1 LEHVAQA
8 DQQSHQ
14 PVMEAEWPIV
24 STCGINGPGGNKKPF
39 SRFCLPS
46 SRQTNAKIVRGG
58 AHGACEWGR
67 RSLSTLRTAPADH
80 ACITGTRPTRF
91 NGQPGAEF
99 LSNWRQEEKIRST
112 ARCRPGQVEVH
123 FTVPPGCQRCG
134 SSRRTRRAKR
144 AAREAGC
151 AAAKSTRTIETVPS
165 KRRGS
170 FLTSAPVERPQLPN
184 PWEGDDRSQDPLG
197 GRRAAANLRETIRIV
212 PNERLI
218 VSERVAAR
226 DRNFAHVN
234 AEVREL
240 AQMQIWVGTRHSG
253 ARWFRRLRDWGD
265 CDGKRDIT
273 LAAGC
278 ADSGDPPI
286 MVVLRSLLA
295 FSQSDLVLDRKHR
308 RRALGLSRRGGKC

>member
-1 LEHVAQA
+1 MVPAVIKSHFPGSVCPAVDRPTPKSCVAGLTAHVSGAAGASQLSERPPPTTRASRERGRHDLTANREPSFFLIDGRKKKSDRRPGA
-8 DQQSHQ
+8 DQ
-14 PVMEAEWPIV
+14 V
-24 STCGINGPGGNKKPF
+24 K
-39 SRFCLPS
+39 SR
-46 SRQTNAKIVRGG
+46 
-58 AHGACEWGR
+58 
-67 RSLSTLRTAPADH
+67 
-80 ACITGTRPTRF
+80 
-91 NGQPGAEF
+91 
-99 LSNWRQEEKIRST
+99 SN
-112 ARCRPGQVEVH
+112 

-240 AQMQIWVGTRHSG
+240 AQMQI
-253 ARWFRRLRDWGD
+253 
-265 CDGKRDIT
+265 
-273 LAAGC
+273 
-278 ADSGDPPI
+278 
-286 MVVLRSLLA
+286 
-295 FSQSDLVLDRKHR
+295 
-308 RRALGLSRRGGKC
+308 